1 MRFRSSLKGSLSVAV
16 GLLSA
21 AAIPRSAEAR
31 VTRFVVE
38 ERVPFAV
45 GMEWGTAGPY
55 ERLKGTAYMEVDPR
69 DPLNAII
76 VNLDKAPRNARG
88 MVEFS
93 SPFLILKPVD
103 MTRGNRKIWY
113 GINNRGTCLEVAFR
127 AFPLAAFTCNPLT
140 AADVGANNALLQQG
154 YATVDA
160 GWHGDGIQNPNQLF
174 PKFPVATQR
183 DGSPIVGPLRLEY
196 QTGTNTFT
204 QPLVAGWRPYE
215 AADTKTAHSTLTVR
229 DRADAPKVTINSDRW
244 AFGTCPTGAA
254 SLIPTTTD
262 LCLFDGFAAF
272 KIYELIYPAKNPIV
286 MGLAY
291 AVTRDIGSF
300 LRYRQHDEAG
310 NPNPLVVP
318 GGGDDD
324 QGGFGG
330 NEGDDDDG
338 NGTGIRRAYSS
349 GTSSTGMYQREFLYL
364 GFNEDESHRKVF
376 DGVTILSAATHR
388 LFANVQFAHPT
399 FYSGQDQHHDY
410 TSNSI
415 APFTLAVT
423 TDPVTGRRDGLLKR
437 PAIDPLVLQIDEELV
452 FWQWKASLNV
462 ADSSG
467 RPIGLPD
474 NARLYFQN
482 GFGHIGAAGLLAPV
496 QPAGICQNSTQGL
509 AAIAVTPRALV
520 KVMDEWADQGIEPP
534 DSNYPR
540 LESQTLVS
548 LAGFREAF
556 PSIPSVAPPSVMNTV
571 DVLNF
576 GPDFGPRGGIEAVL
590 PPIHGQ
596 RYRALVPR
604 PDADGTGMA
613 GIKTMWSRA
622 PMGTNVGW
630 NVRAGFRAPDLCS
643 LSGSF
648 IPFAKT
654 RAERLANGDSRRSLE
669 ERYHSHAGFV
679 KAVTKAANELV
690 KERFLLGEDA
700 NAFID
705 AAQTSDV
712 LR

>member
-1 MRFRSSLKGSLSVAV
+1 MRVRSSLKGSLSVAV
-16 GLLSA
+16 GLLSV
-21 AAIPRSAEAR
+21 AAIPRSAGAR

-38 ERVPFAV
+38 ERVPYAV

-204 QPLVAGWRPYE
+204 QPLVAGWRPYD
-215 AADTKTAHSTLTVR
+215 AADTKTANSTLTVR

-244 AFGTCPTGAA
+244 AFGKCPTGAA

-318 GGGDDD
+318 GGGGDD

-330 NEGDDDDG
+330 SEGDDDR
-338 NGTGIRRAYSS
+338 NVTGIRRAYSS

-437 PAIDPLVLQIDEELV
+437 PATDPPARQCAALLPERLRTYRR
-452 FWQWKASLNV
+452 
-462 ADSSG
+462 G
-467 RPIGLPD
+467 RPARARPASWDLPEQHSGTRGHRGD
-474 NARLYFQN
+474 PEGAGEGDGRVGRSGHRATGQQLSTPREPDARFARRIPRGVPVDPWRGAPERHEHRRRPELRARLW
-482 GFGHIGAAGLLAPV
+482 
-496 QPAGICQNSTQGL
+496 PAGRNRGD
-509 AAIAVTPRALV
+509 AAANPRPALHGAGAQARCGRHRHGRDQDDV
-520 KVMDEWADQGIEPP
+520 VARADGDER
-534 DSNYPR
+534 R
-540 LESQTLVS
+540 LERARGVPG
-548 LAGFREAF
+548 AGPLQPQRFVHSIRKDEGRAARE
-556 PSIPSVAPPSVMNTV
+556 
-571 DVLNF
+571 
-576 GPDFGPRGGIEAVL
+576 R
-590 PPIHGQ
+590 
-596 RYRALVPR
+596 
-604 PDADGTGMA
+604 
-613 GIKTMWSRA
+613 
-622 PMGTNVGW
+622 
-630 NVRAGFRAPDLCS
+630 
-643 LSGSF
+643 
-648 IPFAKT
+648 
-654 RAERLANGDSRRSLE
+654 RLAQIARGALPQPRR
-669 ERYHSHAGFV
+669 
-679 KAVTKAANELV
+679 
-690 KERFLLGEDA
+690 
-700 NAFID
+700 
-705 AAQTSDV
+705 
-712 LR
+712 LREGGHEGCE